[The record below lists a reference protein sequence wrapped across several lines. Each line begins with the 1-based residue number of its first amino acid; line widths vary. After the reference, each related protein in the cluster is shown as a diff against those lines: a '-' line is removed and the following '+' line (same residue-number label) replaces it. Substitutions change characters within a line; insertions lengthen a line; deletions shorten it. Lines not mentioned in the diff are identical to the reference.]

1 MKKITMKAVVESIP
15 AVTEFVDGV
24 LESIDCPM
32 RALMQINVAIDE
44 IFSNIA
50 HYAYPGKEG
59 EATVQVSFDEQK
71 RTVTICFRDR
81 GVPYNSLDKTD
92 PDVSLPAVERAVG
105 GLGIFLVK
113 KLMDNITYEYADG
126 MNILCI
132 TKNI

>member
-1 MKKITMKAVVESIP
+1 MKAAVENIP

-24 LESIDCPM
+24 LESIGCPL
-32 RALMQINVAIDE
+32 RPQMQINVAIDE

-50 HYAYPGKEG
+50 HYAYPDKEG
-59 EATVQVSFDEQK
+59 DATVQVSYDEQR
-71 RTVTICFRDR
+71 RTVTVCFRDR
-81 GVPYNSLDKTD
+81 GVPYNSLDKSD